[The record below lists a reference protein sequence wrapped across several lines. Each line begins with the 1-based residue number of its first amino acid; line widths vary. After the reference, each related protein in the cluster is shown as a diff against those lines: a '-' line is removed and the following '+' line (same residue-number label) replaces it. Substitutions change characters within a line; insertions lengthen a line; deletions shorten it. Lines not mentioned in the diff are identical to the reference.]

1 MLVDEV
7 YSKSLLSLNG
17 LKPTRVLLRLL
28 PMHLTKGKEADMT
41 EVSKQK
47 NEVPLSLAIA
57 VFLIAYTT
65 VFVTFFHQDY
75 GAENLPKL
83 ANNLEAFFEYAAQAA
98 GGTAIL
104 PLIHVLIAS
113 IFKSKRNSFTR
124 RKIFIGWSI
133 FIIVLQLFVLLSTPA
148 GFSN

>member
-1 MLVDEV
+1 MA
-7 YSKSLLSLNG
+7 LLSLNG

-28 PMHLTKGKEADMT
+28 PTHLTKGKEADMT

-47 NEVPLSLAIA
+47 KEVPLSLAIA

>member
-1 MLVDEV
+1 
-7 YSKSLLSLNG
+7 
-17 LKPTRVLLRLL
+17 
-28 PMHLTKGKEADMT
+28 MHLTKGKEADMT